1 MKFKR
6 KTGEVEEVTI
16 KHPQAHHE
24 GDIEEEK
31 PNVDHLK
38 N

>member
-1 MKFKR
+1 MKYKR
-6 KTGEVEEVTI
+6 KTGEVEELTI
-16 KHPQAHHE
+16 NNPPRQHQDE
-24 GDIEEEK
+24 IEEEK